1 MGKDVRVIE
10 KEDLPEKLKC
20 ELIKPG
26 IEKLWYRGGWSNEII
41 GKCVGVVGSRK
52 MSRYGKQVLAEII
65 PKLCGAGYTIVS
77 GLMYGVDQESH
88 KLAIECGGKTIAV
101 LGYGF
106 GARVEEGAEKLE
118 EQIVESG
125 GLVISEYPAKTSPRS
140 WMFLQRNRIVVAL
153 SEMVIVAEA
162 AEKSGSLHTAGLA
175 IKQGKQLYAVP
186 GGIFSPTSVG
196 ANNLITQGQ
205 AKAMTI
211 VELSNLSQNL
221 KLKNQNQNLKLNNLS
236 AGEKEILTLLEI
248 EGPMSANE
256 IARGTG
262 ERVGGVQGT
271 LVQLEMRGWV
281 NEERGVWKML

>member
-1 MGKDVRVIE
+1 MGEKVQTIE
-10 KEDLPEKLKC
+10 REDLPEKLKS

-26 IEKLWYRGGWSNEII
+26 IEKLWYRGEWRQEIME
-41 GKCVGVVGSRK
+41 KCVGVVGSRR

-65 PKLCGAGYTIVS
+65 PKLCGVGYTIVS

-88 KLAIECGGKTIAV
+88 KLAIECGGRTIAV

-118 EQIVESG
+118 EKIVESG
-125 GLVISEYPAKTSPRS
+125 GLVLSEYPEKTVPRS
-140 WMFLQRNRIVVAL
+140 WMFLLRNRIVVAL
-153 SEMVIVAEA
+153 SEIIIVAEA

-196 ANNLITQGQ
+196 ANNLITQGL
-205 AKAMTI
+205 AKAMT
-211 VELSNLSQNL
+211 VAELSNLSQNADF
-221 KLKNQNQNLKLNNLS
+221 KMQNQYLKLNNLS
-236 AGEKEILTLLEI
+236 AGEKEILTLLKI

-271 LVQLEMRGWV
+271 LVQLEMRGLV